1 MLRPSYWIFPI
12 ISGLVWLGTLLGLLI
27 WWCVDADFAKYPS
40 MEPTQTIAYISDVGA
55 QKLKPLFIT
64 GCVITTIF
72 LDISFLSDRWL
83 RHRGR
88 LVPNTTVSEKVL
100 SGLTILFA
108 LVGTVGLILLS
119 IFDTLRHPKLHDVFL
134 LLFMAG
140 YVLSAI
146 FICWEYQRLGK
157 HHKTHRVLAI
167 SFWIKLVFII
177 VEVILAIAFG
187 VCNFKHAS
195 NAAAVLEWAI
205 AFIFSFYVF
214 SFYVDLFPA
223 VHTRHAGH
231 GSNQGFK
238 SADPAVR
245 RQADRD
251 MEEAGSDRHL
261 NGPFDHRDGG
271 RHSDNGYADGHVDGG
286 YHGQNGGRYA
296 NGYANG
302 RGPHNNF

>member
-1 MLRPSYWIFPI
+1 MLRPSYWVFPI

-27 WWCVDADFAKYPS
+27 WWCVDAHRARYPS

-88 LVPNTTVSEKVL
+88 LVPNTTTVEKVL

-108 LVGTVGLILLS
+108 VVGTAGLILLS
-119 IFDTLRHPKLHDVFL
+119 IFDTLRHPKLHDIFL
-134 LLFMAG
+134 LLFIAG

-146 FICWEYQRLGK
+146 FICAEYQRLGT
-157 HHKTHRVLAI
+157 HYSSHKVLRI
-167 SFWIKLVFII
+167 SFWIKLIFII
-177 VEVILAIAFG
+177 VEVILAIAFAA
-187 VCNFKHAS
+187 CNFKKAS
-195 NAAAVLEWAI
+195 NAAAVLEWAV

-223 VHTRHAGH
+223 VRTRHTGA
-231 GSNQGFK
+231 GFK
-238 SADPAVR
+238 SRDPAVR
-245 RQADRD
+245 READRQ

-261 NGPFDHRDGG
+261 NGPMDHHADGYTTG
-271 RHSDNGYADGHVDGG
+271 GGNGYGNGHT
-286 YHGQNGGRYA
+286 
-296 NGYANG
+296 NGYSN
-302 RGPHNNF
+302 GPHNNF

>member
-1 MLRPSYWIFPI
+1 MLRLSYWVFPI

-27 WWCVDADFAKYPS
+27 WWCVDADGAKYPS

-88 LVPNTTVSEKVL
+88 LVPNTTVIEKVF
-100 SGLTILFA
+100 SGLTIFFA
-108 LVGTVGLILLS
+108 VIGTAGLILLS
-119 IFDTLRHPKLHDVFL
+119 IFDTLRHPKLHDIFL
-134 LLFMAG
+134 LLFIAG
-140 YVLSAI
+140 YVLSAV
-146 FICWEYQRLGK
+146 FICAEYQRLGT
-157 HHKTHRVLAI
+157 HYANHRVLRI
-167 SFWIKLVFII
+167 SFWIKLAFII
-177 VEVILAIAFG
+177 VEVILAIAFAA
-187 VCNFKHAS
+187 CNFKKAS
-195 NAAAVLEWAI
+195 NAAAVLEWAV

-223 VHTRHAGH
+223 VRTRHTG
-231 GSNQGFK
+231 QGFK
-238 SADPAVR
+238 SHDPAVR
-245 RQADRD
+245 RAADQE

-261 NGPFDHRDGG
+261 NGPIDHHHDGYTTG
-271 RHSDNGYADGHVDGG
+271 GTNGHTNGYHTNGYSNGHT
-286 YHGQNGGRYA
+286 

-302 RGPHNNF
+302 TAGPHNNF